1 VNLRSTR
8 ETELVEKFP
17 MHVVT
22 AWLGNSPDIA
32 KKHYLQLTEEHF
44 QRAVGGTEKTA
55 ADAATVS
62 TDPTLAAVVNAW
74 DKLPASVQRLIQEVA
89 ASNPAMAK

>member
-1 VNLRSTR
+1 
-8 ETELVEKFP
+8 

-44 QRAVGGTEKTA
+44 QRAVGGTEKVVTA
-55 ADAATVS
+55 PSIGPAD
-62 TDPTLAAVVNAW
+62 PGLAEIMNAW
-74 DKLPASVQRLIQEVA
+74 DKLPASLQRLIHEVA
-89 ASNPAMAK
+89 AGSPAK

>member
-1 VNLRSTR
+1 
-8 ETELVEKFP
+8 
-17 MHVVT
+17 MT

-55 ADAATVS
+55 ADSATIPS
-62 TDPTLAAVVNAW
+62 NPTLAAVVNAW
-74 DKLPASVQRLIQEVA
+74 DKLPASLQRLIQEVA
-89 ASNPAMAK
+89 AGNPATAK